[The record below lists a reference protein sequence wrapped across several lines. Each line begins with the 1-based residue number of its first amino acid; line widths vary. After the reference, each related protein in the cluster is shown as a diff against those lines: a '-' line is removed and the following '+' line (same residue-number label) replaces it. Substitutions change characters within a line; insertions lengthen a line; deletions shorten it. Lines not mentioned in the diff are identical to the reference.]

1 MLAAQEMGA
10 NRATVLKYM
19 NSGDVTG
26 ERGSVV
32 GYAAAALVRS

>member
-1 MLAAQEMGA
+1 LIRYA
-10 NRATVLKYM
+10 

-32 GYAAAALVRS
+32 GYAAMAFQ